1 VKMEGLKKVFIDT
14 SGCEEARLDTQKLK
28 NLVQGTSYVCTND
41 ARLADIIVFYA
52 CGHLQI
58 NENESINAIRRLI
71 SLKKSS
77 AMLVVW
83 GCLSEINREAV
94 RRVHKGPLIGPE
106 NWDFFYDLF
115 DQPKQR
121 MHYVH
126 ANRLSVK
133 SRLIRSPL
141 VSVKGLLNLLRETFF
156 YESPRKTWF
165 IKIES
170 GCKEKCTYCS
180 DRLAFKCV
188 RSQPMDVIIS
198 QFELGLESGF
208 KRFQLVGRDLGSYGC
223 DIDSDLPALLN
234 KILENHSDQDYK
246 LYLRNMSPMSL
257 IELYPRLN
265 NIFSSGKIFQIGS
278 HIQSGSDRVLGLM
291 GRKFSV
297 LKWLSIMKEINK
309 NYPDIR
315 LYTSI
320 IVGFPTETEQDF
332 NKSMELL
339 DNLLFDTVD
348 LYKYEERPNIPSL
361 RLRGRVPSEVIEA
374 RTNRM
379 GRKIISNYFKKRI
392 RGIQVLSLI
401 QALIF
406 AIDFSIARASY
417 RFHQSEMAKRAPDK
431 CEFAREVASAKAI
444 NR

>member
-1 VKMEGLKKVFIDT
+1 MKKVFIDT

-52 CGHLQI
+52 CGHLQK
-58 NENESINAIRRLI
+58 NEDESIREIRRLT

-83 GCLSEINREAV
+83 GCLSEIDREAV
-94 RRVHKGPLIGPE
+94 RKVHKGPLIGPE
-106 NWDFFYDLF
+106 NWDFFTDLF
-115 DQPKQR
+115 DQSKQR
-121 MHYVH
+121 VRYVH
-126 ANRLSVK
+126 ANRLNVK
-133 SRLIRSPL
+133 SRSTRPSLA
-141 VSVKGLLNLLRETFF
+141 SVQEFLSLLRDAFF
-156 YESPRKTWF
+156 YGSRKTWF

-170 GCKEKCTYCS
+170 GCKENCTYCS

-188 RSQPMDVIIS
+188 RSEPMDAIIS
-198 QFELGLESGF
+198 QFELGLKSGF

-223 DIDSDLPALLN
+223 DINSDLPALLN
-234 KILENHSDQDYK
+234 KMLENHSDEDCK
-246 LYLRNMSPMSL
+246 LSLCNMSPMSL
-257 IELYPRLN
+257 IELYPRLSS
-265 NIFSSGKIFQIGS
+265 IFSSGKISQIGS
-278 HIQSGSDRVLGLM
+278 HIQSGSDRILGLM

-297 LKWLSIMKEINK
+297 LKWLSIMKEINT

-332 NKSMELL
+332 SKSMELL
-339 DNLLFDTVD
+339 DNFLFDTVD

-361 RLRGRVPSEVIEA
+361 RLWGRVPSEVIES

-392 RGIQVLSLI
+392 RRIQVLSLI
-401 QALIF
+401 QAFIYTL
-406 AIDFSIARASY
+406 DFSVARLRYDA
-417 RFHQSEMAKRAPDK
+417 AKVELQNEPLTNANLQERSHPPKLPIDEK
-431 CEFAREVASAKAI
+431 
-444 NR
+444 

>member
-1 VKMEGLKKVFIDT
+1 MKKVFIDT

-28 NLVQGTSYVCTND
+28 NLIRGTNYVCTND

-58 NENESINAIRRLI
+58 NEKESIDTIRRLI
-71 SLKKSS
+71 SLKKNS
-77 AMLVVW
+77 ALLVVW

-106 NWDFFYDLF
+106 NWDFFADLF
-115 DQPKQR
+115 DQSKQR
-121 MHYVH
+121 MRYLH

-133 SRLIRSPL
+133 SRSIRPPL
-141 VSVKGLLNLLRETFF
+141 VSVKGFLNLLRDVSF
-156 YESPRKTWF
+156 YESRKTWF

-170 GCKEKCTYCS
+170 GCKENCTYCS

-188 RSQPMDVIIS
+188 RSQPMDAIIS
-198 QFELGLESGF
+198 QFELGLKSGF

-223 DIDSDLPALLN
+223 DINSDLPALLN
-234 KILENHSDQDYK
+234 KMLENHSDQDYK
-246 LYLRNMSPMSL
+246 LSLWNMSPMSL

-265 NIFSSGKIFQIGS
+265 SIFSSGKISLIGS
-278 HIQSGSDRVLGLM
+278 HIQSGSDRILGLM

-339 DNLLFDTVD
+339 DNLPFDTVD

-361 RLRGRVPSEVIEA
+361 RLRGRVPSKVIEA

-379 GRKIISNYFKKRI
+379 GRKIISNYFKKTT
-392 RGIQVLSLI
+392 RGISVQSLI
-401 QALIF
+401 QNLIF
-406 AIDFSIARASY
+406 AIDFSVAHASY
-417 RFHQSEMAKRAPDK
+417 RFHKSEMAKRVP
-431 CEFAREVASAKAI
+431 
-444 NR
+444 